1 MTRCEMVQALPGVF
15 RLISDE
21 PQLSVRATGR
31 GRFILTGE
39 VPQFRDPA
47 LRLECRI
54 GNAQVPL
61 AQHSKPFDAFRALKR
76 KLPRGVM
83 AQAREAEGGELEVA
97 LQETTVPAA
106 KAPFAQIF
114 TTDLKQRVHRLDDNR
129 FELLGATAGECLI
142 TLRVDARRTLIAVPG
157 ATSARETC
165 LLIAARVPA
174 GYRAEVDDAIITLW
188 KDADQRTLAA

>member
-15 RLISDE
+15 RLFSDE
-21 PQLSVRATGR
+21 PQLMVRAAGR

-39 VPQFRDPA
+39 VPHFRDPA
-47 LRLECRI
+47 LRFESRV
-54 GNAQVPL
+54 GDASVPL
-61 AQHSKPFDAFRALKR
+61 AEHSKPFDAFRALKR

-83 AQAREAEGGELEVA
+83 ARAREAEAGALEVA
-97 LQETTVPAA
+97 LQEMTVPAA

-114 TTDLKQRVHRLDDNR
+114 STDLKQRVHRLDDNR
-129 FELLGATAGECLI
+129 FELLGATAGACLI
-142 TLRVDARRTLIAVPG
+142 TLRVDTRRTLIAVPG
-157 ATSARETC
+157 ATSAHGTC
-165 LLIAARVPA
+165 LLISDRVPA